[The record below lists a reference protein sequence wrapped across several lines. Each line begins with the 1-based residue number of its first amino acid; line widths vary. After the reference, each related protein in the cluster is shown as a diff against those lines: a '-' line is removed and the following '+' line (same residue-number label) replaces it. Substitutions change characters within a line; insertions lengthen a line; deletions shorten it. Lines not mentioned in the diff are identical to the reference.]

1 MILSWTNA
9 IGIAF
14 LWACIWAILLTC
26 YGLDWK
32 IEWMKPWLWFLYVK
46 KKLNKSNELF
56 LHASAIPSKILS
68 PLKDLLV
75 SLETGKTPNSS
86 ANIGQSYRKRIEHEI
101 NLLKKHDITHEIRI
115 AYPKLPETN
124 DKKQDFTHWSD
135 AGREWREVVLQG
147 AVLNRYLNK
156 KTGKVIY
163 EDFFS
168 YGALLLRQ
176 SRHIR
181 HDEVGSK
188 NRNEEQR
195 FYSQYQKIVCP
206 SCGAEISLK
215 GNETHCP
222 YCGGYIKSEFFDWQ
236 TEDLLIYQ
244 ESNPNTPN
252 YLLVAATFLVFF
264 LPAILCF
271 RFIHN
276 DYFMFGTAFAVTV
289 ILAAIL
295 WMCVLKKAART
306 EGLAEQIVR
315 YDEKILL
322 VDINEAMND
331 TELTP
336 DTLFYSIDKLLLKAV
351 ENTSEQTTITVQAV
365 LHKLILQNEH
375 QINCK
380 NKKTELKLY
389 RARYPRR
396 MKSKG
401 QAVFN
406 EKECP
411 RCGANFIPD
420 KNGCCS
426 YCGYQ
431 LLLDNSKWRIVSK

>member
-1 MILSWTNA
+1 
-9 IGIAF
+9 
-14 LWACIWAILLTC
+14 
-26 YGLDWK
+26 
-32 IEWMKPWLWFLYVK
+32 
-46 KKLNKSNELF
+46 
-56 LHASAIPSKILS
+56 
-68 PLKDLLV
+68 
-75 SLETGKTPNSS
+75 
-86 ANIGQSYRKRIEHEI
+86 
-101 NLLKKHDITHEIRI
+101 
-115 AYPKLPETN
+115 
-124 DKKQDFTHWSD
+124 
-135 AGREWREVVLQG
+135 
-147 AVLNRYLNK
+147 
-156 KTGKVIY
+156 
-163 EDFFS
+163 
-168 YGALLLRQ
+168 
-176 SRHIR
+176 
-181 HDEVGSK
+181 
-188 NRNEEQR
+188 
-195 FYSQYQKIVCP
+195 
-206 SCGAEISLK
+206 
-215 GNETHCP
+215 
-222 YCGGYIKSEFFDWQ
+222 
-236 TEDLLIYQ
+236 
-244 ESNPNTPN
+244 
-252 YLLVAATFLVFF
+252 
-264 LPAILCF
+264 
-271 RFIHN
+271 
-276 DYFMFGTAFAVTV
+276 MFGTAFAITV
-289 ILAAIL
+289 ILAAVL